1 VLYVGM
7 TRAKRNLTI
16 HLNTYLLDA
25 PSMVS
30 INRIE
35 NKEAYFAPNGI
46 SLHLSHKDVYLGY
59 FEYVQT
65 RVKNLVSGDTLIIKE
80 EGCANSNGD
89 LVLKFSQK
97 TLDNLKC
104 QIEKGYRLKEAKVN
118 FIVYWH
124 KEGSDKELKI
134 ILPELYLEKEGKGEL
149 DAPCV

>member
-1 VLYVGM
+1 MLDNYNAESDEAKRVLYVGM

-25 PSMVS
+25 PSKVS

-35 NKEAYFAPNGI
+35 NKEAYLAPNGI

-59 FEYVQT
+59 FEYIQS
-65 RVKNLVSGDTLIIKE
+65 RIRNIVSGDTLIIKE

-97 TLDNLKC
+97 TIDTLKY
-104 QIEKGYRLKEAKVN
+104 QADKGYRKSRSYHLAE
-118 FIVYWH
+118 
-124 KEGSDKELKI
+124 S
-134 ILPELYLEKEGKGEL
+134 
-149 DAPCV
+149 